1 MKRNMPRRSRG
12 ATLVEALVAMAVMA
26 FGMLAIV
33 GVQQT
38 LRVNSDLSKQ
48 RNEATRLAEREIETV
63 RMDASSGEAQFDAIP
78 IGTTPSTVAG
88 DNATFTVAR
97 TVSQAPDNATADN
110 RSLMTYV
117 VVTWRDRTGEERRV
131 VMHDMLARVDP
142 MLSGLVRAEK
152 PLTPVGRRSSR
163 HPTIP
168 GRAHD
173 LGDGKSIFKPVESN
187 STVAWVFNNSTGVI
201 THFCT
206 VSSSLTS
213 ASLNSI
219 SGCTETAA
227 QLLAGEIRFNLR
239 GGTRDLGSESV
250 IKPVASGEVA
260 WVINNAS
267 KSVTRLCPVPAATP
281 TASLTSS
288 MVSSGCTA
296 VAPSIAIA
304 PFEPADSTYTLL
316 ASDSEDPEWLSIPA
330 TVDLDGSVP
339 TEGVLSMN
347 CYSNAE
353 MASSAPTIATTV
365 QRSIEYFCIV
375 RPYQIEDGWGA
386 RTKVVPLPFSNGG
399 AIWATGNVAGSYRVC
414 RYTTASSGYT
424 TNLDHPNIYG
434 KESSS
439 CGSTCQKV
447 KGNLINQNFLIIDGM
462 KACPSDVAPDPAAGN
477 LVNSNTLQHQP

>member
-1 MKRNMPRRSRG
+1 MKRNAHRRSRG
-12 ATLVEALVAMAVMA
+12 ATLVEALIAMAVMA

-48 RNEATRLAEREIETV
+48 RNEATRLAEQQIEKLRT
-63 RMDASSGEAQFDAIP
+63 DAGSGEAQFDAIS
-78 IGTTPSTVAG
+78 IGVTGPTTHSG
-88 DNATFTVAR
+88 NNADFTLER
-97 TVSQAPDNATADN
+97 TVSKAADN

-117 VVTWRDRTGEERRV
+117 VVSWRDRTGEVRRV

-152 PLTPVGRRSSR
+152 PLTPVGKRSSR

-173 LGDGKSIFKPVESN
+173 LGDGTSIFKPVESN
-187 STVAWVFNNSTGVI
+187 STVAWVFNNSTGQI
-201 THFCT
+201 TYYCT
-206 VSSSLTS
+206 VSSSSTS

-219 SGCTETAA
+219 SGCTATAA

-239 GGTRDLGSESV
+239 GGTQDLGSESV

-260 WVINNAS
+260 WVIDNAS
-267 KSVTRLCPVPAATP
+267 RSVTRLCPVPAATP
-281 TASLTSS
+281 TASLTSP
-288 MVSSGCTA
+288 MVSSGCTT

-304 PFEPADSTYTLL
+304 PFEATDAGYTLV
-316 ASDSEDPEWLSIPA
+316 ASDSENPKWLSVPA
-330 TVDLDGSVP
+330 TVDIDGSAP
-339 TEGVLSMN
+339 AEGLLSMN

-353 MASSAPTIATTV
+353 TASSAPAISTTV
-365 QRSIEYFCIV
+365 QMSVEYFCIV
-375 RPYQIEDGWGA
+375 TPDKIEDGWGA
-386 RTKVVPLPFSNGG
+386 RTKVVPVPFSDGG
-399 AIWATGNVAGSYRVC
+399 ATWATGNVAGRYRVC

-424 TNLDHPNIYG
+424 TNVDHPNIYG
-434 KESSS
+434 KESPS
-439 CGSTCQKV
+439 CGLTCPKV
-447 KGNLINQNFLIIDGM
+447 KGNLINQNFLIIDGT
-462 KACPSDVAPDPAAGN
+462 KTCPTDVAADPAAGN